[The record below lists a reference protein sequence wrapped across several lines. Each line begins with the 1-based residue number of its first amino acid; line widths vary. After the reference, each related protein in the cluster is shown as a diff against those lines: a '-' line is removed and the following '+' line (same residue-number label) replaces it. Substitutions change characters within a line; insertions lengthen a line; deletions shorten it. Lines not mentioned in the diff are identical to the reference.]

1 MLKTTEKKEKR
12 TQYSMDTKTVEIRKR
27 VIENLEKQLK
37 SGKKPLKNEEGK
49 TYLKKKT
56 ELTESDIKRISKELE
71 ILKTRV

>member
-1 MLKTTEKKEKR
+1 MLKTEKKEKR
-12 TQYSMDTKTVEIRKR
+12 TPYSMDTKTVERRKT
-27 VIENLEKQLK
+27 VIKNLEKQLK

-56 ELTESDIKRISKELE
+56 ELTESDIKRISNELE